1 MPTPGRA
8 MRAGGASLAAL
19 ALGLAVGFA
28 LGRWSAAGGWPS
40 DGREHGPA
48 ALSPAPVPS
57 PVALAPPAVRRD
69 GEPAPTAGAGAPSA
83 PEQPGTGDSTT
94 LERLLEQRRFREA
107 TALYY
112 TALERDAGE
121 SVILRPVVDSF
132 FERCFDSCDEAS
144 FYDLADAWLATFY
157 DDIPVLL
164 TLADYQEG
172 HGQPEPAANSLLL
185 AQTYALSSA
194 ERRAVDAAQR
204 RLVRRV
210 DERLTAEQRWIE
222 LLGFYEFL
230 TAIAVS
236 TREQELRRAQ
246 LYLQQG
252 EEARASALLDDLQL
266 ADDGSDPRWSDR
278 LQDLVA
284 SEQPE
289 TAPSAEPSDSVPLV
303 RRGDGY
309 VVEVTLN
316 NRAGLRLLVDTG
328 ASVTALSHDSFRRL
342 YRPEFTLQGVRL
354 FNTANGYT
362 RGNIYR
368 ARSLTLGEERLQ
380 GVDIA
385 VLDLT
390 GLEEVDGLLGMN
402 VLRQFRFEIDQT
414 AAALHLSRRDERP

>member
-1 MPTPGRA
+1 
-8 MRAGGASLAAL
+8 MRAGRTGLAAL
-19 ALGLAVGFA
+19 ALGLAAGFA
-28 LGRWSAAGGWPS
+28 LGRWSAAGGWASGDRDP
-40 DGREHGPA
+40 GPA
-48 ALSPAPVPS
+48 AVSPAPVSS
-57 PVALAPPAVRRD
+57 PVAVAPPAVRRD
-69 GEPAPTAGAGAPSA
+69 GEPAPAAGAASA
-83 PEQPGTGDSTT
+83 PEQPGTGDSLA

-112 TALERDAGE
+112 AALERDAGE
-121 SVILRPVVDSF
+121 SVILRPAVDSF
-132 FERCFDSCDEAS
+132 FERCFDSCDEAT

-210 DERLTAEQRWIE
+210 DERLSAEQRWIE

-246 LYLQQG
+246 LYLRQG
-252 EEARASALLDDLQL
+252 EEARARALLNDLQR

-278 LQDLVA
+278 LQDLLA
-284 SEQPE
+284 SEQPA

-390 GLEEVDGLLGMN
+390 GLDGVDGLLGMN